1 MDSVN
6 FTRDEETLKSHVTGL
21 NANGGTQT
29 DSGLEKAK
37 ELVAAVPE
45 YRTSHKIVILLT
57 DGAPSQQ
64 GLDGRPYG
72 EAISANEQADAIKQ
86 LGAEIYTIN
95 YDISSSGSI
104 SVSTSRNSQGQ
115 YEGSASTDDNGNKS
129 FIITPSQYDSTILSL
144 IHI

>member
-1 MDSVN
+1 MSNKIGNLKNALNGDGSASTPEGRTGFISGILNANENNRVALVDYSGTGYAVDSVN

-64 GLDGRPYG
+64 GLDGRCLLY
-72 EAISANEQADAIKQ
+72 
-86 LGAEIYTIN
+86 
-95 YDISSSGSI
+95 
-104 SVSTSRNSQGQ
+104 TSRCV
-115 YEGSASTDDNGNKS
+115 
-129 FIITPSQYDSTILSL
+129 
-144 IHI
+144 

>member
-1 MDSVN
+1 MDYSGTGYAVDSVN

-86 LGAEIYTIN
+86 LGAEIYQLTMIFPAAAA
-95 YDISSSGSI
+95 YPYPLHATHSERGF
-104 SVSTSRNSQGQ
+104 GKH
-115 YEGSASTDDNGNKS
+115 G
-129 FIITPSQYDSTILSL
+129 
-144 IHI
+144 